1 MTATT
6 PRLRVLVV
14 DDSDVHRN
22 LVIQLICRE
31 PRMELVGSSSSGSS
45 AVQAVARLR
54 PDVVTLDERR
64 ARRNGLPTVRDIMR
78 HCPTP
83 IVMIT
88 DLDGP
93 SGPALAQA
101 ATGAG
106 ALAVADKKSLSAGPD
121 AGLELLRLI
130 QSMACVRLVRRRRD
144 LGTGVDVPVQDTA
157 PAPMPG
163 APQVVAIGA
172 STGGPQAI
180 RNLLAELPATF
191 PLPILIVQHTTSGYI
206 ETLAEW
212 LRAQTRLAVRA
223 AGHGVPLD
231 RAGVWLAPTDR
242 HLIVNG
248 RRLAL
253 LDAPPCSLHR
263 PSANVLFRSVA
274 AAYGHRAVG
283 ILLTGMGD
291 DGALG
296 LLEMRQAG
304 ALTIAQDEASSVVFG
319 MPAEAIRLRAASR
332 VLPPSEIARLLC
344 DQVAGVGEAV

>member
-1 MTATT
+1 VTT
-6 PRLRVLVV
+6 MAPRLRVLVV

-22 LVIQLICRE
+22 LLIQLICRE
-31 PRMELVGSSSSGSS
+31 PRMELVGYSTSGSS

-54 PDVVTLDERR
+54 PDVVTLDEPLPL
-64 ARRNGLPTVRDIMR
+64 RNGLPTVRHIMR
-78 HCPTP
+78 DCPTP

-93 SGPALAQA
+93 SGPALVQA

-106 ALAVADKKSLSAGPD
+106 ALAVADKKSLTAGAD
-121 AGLELLRLI
+121 ARLELLRLI

-144 LGTGVDVPVQDTA
+144 LGETVDAPVQDTA
-157 PAPMPG
+157 SAPMIG

-180 RNLLAELPATF
+180 RNLLAGLPATF
-191 PLPILIVQHTTSGYI
+191 PLPILIVQHTSSGYI

-212 LRAQTRLAVRA
+212 LGVQTRLVVRA
-223 AGHGVPLD
+223 AAQGVALD
-231 RAGVWLAPTDR
+231 RPGVWLAPTDR
-242 HLIVNG
+242 HLVVNG

-253 LDAPPCSLHR
+253 LDTPPCSLHR

-274 AAYGHRAVG
+274 AAYGPRAIG

-291 DGALG
+291 DGARG

-319 MPAEAIRLRAASR
+319 MPAEAIRIRAASR
-332 VLPPSEIARLLC
+332 VLPPSEIAALLC
-344 DQVAGVGEAV
+344 EQVTCVGEAV